1 MYAHYVLLKMMHNN
15 LAYHYS
21 YCHVFM
27 LALKN
32 TALQLR
38 HFNSFVTQLANYDDL
53 FRPVARREC
62 VILILIFMEIQH
74 IIGINC
80 RLVYFALQAL
90 AIDE

>member
-1 MYAHYVLLKMMHNN
+1 MYAHYVLLKMIHNN
-15 LAYHYS
+15 LAYRYS
-21 YCHVFM
+21 YCHVFI

-32 TALQLR
+32 TALQLW
-38 HFNSFVTQLANYDDL
+38 HFNTFVTQLANYDDL

-62 VILILIFMEIQH
+62 VILILILWKSN

-80 RLVYFALQAL
+80 RLVYFALRAL